1 MHLPL
6 ASFMHLQV
14 DLFSLGVIVFE
25 IWHPFETAMERAVML
40 NSLRDTGAMPEKWAK
55 EHEKV

>member
-1 MHLPL
+1 
-6 ASFMHLQV
+6 MHLQV

-55 EHEKV
+55 EHEKVKFRS